1 MKNIILILIFS
12 FTNIYAQS
20 NKFCNLY
27 LPQCK
32 NESLL
37 EEFYSCEG
45 KFYAKFK
52 YGDTRDV
59 ILEKQSDGSFKILN
73 IEQMLNQKY
82 LNIKKFQKTKY
93 FIILKKNKMTLRVTK
108 NNQDKFYDYLKSKKQ
123 IPKYLLES

>member
-1 MKNIILILIFS
+1 MVLANKINLQMKNIILILIFS

-45 KFYAKFK
+45 NF
-52 YGDTRDV
+52 T
-59 ILEKQSDGSFKILN
+59 LNLNTEKQ
-73 IEQMLNQKY
+73 EML
-82 LNIKKFQKTKY
+82 FW
-93 FIILKKNKMTLRVTK
+93 
-108 NNQDKFYDYLKSKKQ
+108 KSKVMVLL
-123 IPKYLLES
+123 KY